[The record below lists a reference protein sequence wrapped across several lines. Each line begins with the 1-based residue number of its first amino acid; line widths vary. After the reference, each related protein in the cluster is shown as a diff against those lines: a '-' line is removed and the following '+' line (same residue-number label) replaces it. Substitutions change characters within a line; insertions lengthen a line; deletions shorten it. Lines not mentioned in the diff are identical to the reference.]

1 MTDELRSVQREDEGE
16 VLAFPRDDALH
27 MIDRLAPGHTLCGEL
42 SFNRRCVDLAADPRR
57 ALTVAL
63 DEHGDACWTCSKRL
77 RAVLGPVGDWPQY
90 PGRRAPG
97 RLRRIWR
104 ALADL

>member
-42 SFNRRCVDLAADPRR
+42 TSPPIPAAPSPSPSMSMATPAGPAPSGCAPSWGLLATGRSTPAAEP
-57 ALTVAL
+57 LVGSVAS
-63 DEHGDACWTCSKRL
+63 GAPSQTCSTMPHH
-77 RAVLGPVGDWPQY
+77 G
-90 PGRRAPG
+90 
-97 RLRRIWR
+97 
-104 ALADL
+104 